1 MKNKKKRMKRYMVYI
16 AALALVAC
24 SGAKTADEDEAGVA
38 TMLPAES
45 NEVTVQVLEKK
56 VFEHELVSNGKLVAG
71 KQGDSGVGQIPPRQP
86 GGTDKRRP

>member
-71 KQGDSGVGQIPPRQP
+71 KQRAGAGKEGV
-86 GGTDKRRP
+86 